1 MDRAQYAAARASA
14 LARMLTGA
22 PNASNEQLA
31 ALVCRILEAAGLSQ
45 EQRVEVLGGAF
56 VAEAVSPHWDTGDN
70 AEAAHGALRVAD
82 EELADAVEAV
92 AQVVLG
98 RAQSREEA
106 AEAIAELDRLFASPG
121 ALAPAQPS
129 QPGLFDA

>member
-1 MDRAQYAAARASA
+1 MDRTQYAAARASA

-31 ALVCRILEAAGLSQ
+31 SLVCRLLEAAGLSQ

-56 VAEAVSPHWDTGDN
+56 VAESVSPHWVDDDS
-70 AEAAHGALRVAD
+70 ADAAHRALRVTD

-98 RAQSREEA
+98 RAQSREDA
-106 AEAIAELDRLFASPG
+106 ADALAELERMFVATPVEAPPPQLRLP
-121 ALAPAQPS
+121 
-129 QPGLFDA
+129 DA